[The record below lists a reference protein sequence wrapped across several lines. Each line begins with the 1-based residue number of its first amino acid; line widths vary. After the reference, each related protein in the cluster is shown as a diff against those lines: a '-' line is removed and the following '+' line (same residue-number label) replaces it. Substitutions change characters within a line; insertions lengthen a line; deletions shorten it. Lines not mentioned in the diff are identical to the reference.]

1 MVLLLEEGHLE
12 RQDGEHLV
20 HIALYTLDAPLL
32 PRPYLRRYVVV
43 DGYAGLGMH
52 ILGNVKIEARIV
64 DKDKGVGLPL
74 HYIALAHSHILED
87 GA

>member
-20 HIALYTLDAPLL
+20 HIALYILDAPLL

-43 DGYAGLGMH
+43 DGYVGIGMH

-74 HYIALAHSHILED
+74 HYIALAHRHILED